1 MSPVRRPTVEER
13 RNEILETTCQVVVE
27 RGFAA
32 TRVADVANKLGVSTG
47 LIHYHF
53 DTKDELLAE
62 ALAYAARA
70 DLARLEA
77 EVAEGDSPLDKLNR
91 VFLLYS
97 PAEAEPGWMLWI
109 DSWGEALRNPALKKI
124 SQRLDD
130 AWQTVLEDVIVEGVK
145 EGTFTCPDPHA
156 TAWRL
161 AAMLDGLGLQVT
173 VHEDVVSRDELLAW
187 VRQAACVELG
197 LPAGAFAAA

>member
-1 MSPVRRPTVEER
+1 VSPVKRPTVEER

-77 EVAEGDSPLDKLNR
+77 EVAEGASPLDKLNR

-109 DSWGEALRNPALKKI
+109 DSWGEALRNPALKRI

-145 EGTFTCPDPHA
+145 DGTFTCADPHA

>member
-1 MSPVRRPTVEER
+1 VAPVKRPTVEER

-77 EVAEGDSPLDKLNR
+77 EVAEGTSPLDKLNR

-109 DSWGEALRNPALKKI
+109 DSWGEALRNPALKRI

-145 EGTFTCPDPHA
+145 DGTFTCADPHA

-197 LPAGAFAAA
+197 LPAGAFAAP

>member
-1 MSPVRRPTVEER
+1 
-13 RNEILETTCQVVVE
+13 VVE

-77 EVAEGDSPLDKLNR
+77 EVAEGTSPLDKLNR

-109 DSWGEALRNPALKKI
+109 DSWGEALRNPALKRI

-145 EGTFTCPDPHA
+145 DGTFTCADPHA

-197 LPAGAFAAA
+197 LPAGAFAAP